1 MAKATL
7 TQKLAAP
14 ADEVWELIGGFVGI
28 AAWHALVD
36 ACDAEEGGSVRRL
49 HNAGGQGQLVERL
62 LTFDE
67 EARSYSYTIID
78 AVDFEPP
85 VVNYLSVI
93 AVGDDGDGRCTVSWT
108 GSGDPAPGKTDEDC
122 IAAWNFIY
130 GTGLKN
136 LAERF
141 GAA

>member
-7 TQKLAAP
+7 TQILDASAA
-14 ADEVWELIGGFVGI
+14 EVWELIGGFAGI
-28 AAWHALVD
+28 AVWHDLVD
-36 ACDAEEGGSVRRL
+36 DCDAEEGGSVRRL

-62 LTFDE
+62 LYFDE
-67 EARSYSYTIID
+67 AERTYSYTIIGS
-78 AVDFEPP
+78 VDFEPP
-85 VVNYLSVI
+85 VVNYLSV
-93 AVGDDGDGRCTVSWT
+93 VTVTDGGDGRCTVTWA
-108 GSGDPAPGKTDEDC
+108 GSGDPAPGKTADDC

-136 LAERF
+136 LADRF

>member
-7 TQKLAAP
+7 TQKLDAP
-14 ADEVWELIGGFVGI
+14 ADEVWELIGGFTGI
-28 AAWHALVD
+28 AAWHDLVD

-62 LTFDE
+62 LKFDE
-67 EARSYSYTIID
+67 EAKSYSYTIIGS
-78 AVDFEPP
+78 VDFEPP
-85 VVNYLSVI
+85 VVNYLSV
-93 AVGDDGDGRCTVSWT
+93 VTVTDDGDGRCTVSWT

-122 IAAWNFIY
+122 VAAWNFIY